1 MRSHRPEPADVRPIR
16 RPWDNTGLRHRVE
29 GREIEGVDVLELQTS
44 VLSKAEERPRRRL
57 RRSR

>member
-1 MRSHRPEPADVRPIR
+1 MRTRRHEPDEPRPRR

-29 GREIEGVDVLELQTS
+29 GRSIAGVDVLELQSS
-44 VLSKAEERPRRRL
+44 VVARSPDRSRRWL

>member
-1 MRSHRPEPADVRPIR
+1 MKTRPDCSDEIKPRR

-29 GREIEGVDVLELQTS
+29 GRPIDGVDVVALQSS
-44 VLSKAEERPRRRL
+44 VVARVPEPSRRRL

>member
-1 MRSHRPEPADVRPIR
+1 MKTRPHQSDEPKPRR

-29 GREIEGVDVLELQTS
+29 GRPIEGVDVLALQSS
-44 VLSKAEERPRRRL
+44 VVARAAEPGRRWV

>member
-1 MRSHRPEPADVRPIR
+1 MKTRPEPEELKPRR

-29 GREIEGVDVLELQTS
+29 GRQIEGVDVLALQSS
-44 VLSKAEERPRRRL
+44 VVDRAPESSRRWL